1 MLTLYDKNHGGSA
14 ENKQN
19 LCNHGAYILLRKAEN
34 ELIISMKSF
43 NSLII
48 NKCRNVHFFWTE
60 MID

>member
-19 LCNHGAYILLRKAEN
+19 LYNQGVYILLRKAEN
-34 ELIISMKSF
+34 ELIISMKSV

-48 NKCRNVHFFWTE
+48 NKCRKVHFFWTE